1 MSGFTP
7 KTLNFLT
14 DLAQNNNREWFNAHK
29 AGYETHVLDPALRF
43 IEAMQAPLGT
53 ISPHFVAAPK
63 RVGGSLMRVYRDTR
77 FSHNKTPYKT
87 NIGIQF
93 RHEMAK
99 DVHAPGFYVHVEPER
114 AFVGVGL
121 WRPDA
126 TALKG
131 IREFIRD
138 NPAEWGKATRG
149 RRFAESFQL
158 RGDSLTRPPK
168 GFSADLAY
176 IEDIKR
182 KDFIAVHDLDRLT
195 PLDGDFSQL
204 VTELFRLALPYMK
217 TMCKAVGVPC

>member
-1 MSGFTP
+1 MAGFTP
-7 KTLNFLT
+7 KTLDFLT
-14 DLAQNNNREWFNAHK
+14 ELAQNNNREWFNAHK
-29 AGYETHVLDPALRF
+29 ADYELHVLEPALRF
-43 IEAMQAPLGT
+43 IEAMQAPLET
-53 ISPHFVAAPK
+53 ISTHFVAAPK

-93 RHEMAK
+93 RHEKAK

-126 TALKG
+126 TALRC

-138 NPAEWGKATRG
+138 NPALWGRVSRDQA
-149 RRFAESFQL
+149 FMESFL
-158 RGDSLTRPPK
+158 MRGDSLTRPPK
-168 GFSADLAY
+168 GFNADLAY
-176 IEDIKR
+176 IEDIRR

-195 PLDGDFSQL
+195 PLHDDFSQL
-204 VTELFRLALPYMK
+204 VTELFSIALPYMK
-217 TMCKAVGVPC
+217 TVCKAVGVPC